1 MQKTLRLAL
10 ILAASGC
17 LASCSGGN
25 PFPPVTI
32 DFGQLAPDAP
42 RAISMPLD
50 EKIGQ
55 LFVVPANG
63 VYASEESKDF
73 RTLLHHVVDN
83 HVGGVVLFRSN
94 VYGAAVLVGKL
105 QDLAKVP
112 LLVSAD
118 LEAGLGM
125 RFEDTMYG
133 PWAMAVA
140 AAGDPSLAERG
151 ALATAREARA
161 IGIAQVFA
169 PVADVNV
176 NPDNPVINVRSF
188 GEDPADVSRYVEAT
202 VRGLEAG
209 GVLATLKHFPGHG
222 DTVTD
227 SHRSLASVPADRT
240 RLESVEL
247 VPFRAGIKA
256 GAESVMV
263 AHVAIPAIDDT
274 PAPALPNPPRPV
286 DAIGEDVEVERHGT
300 MPASLSGPVV
310 TGILRKELAFTGLV
324 VTDAIRMGG
333 ITSHFTAGEAAVRA
347 VLAGAD
353 QILLSSDTDAAIAA
367 VREAVTSGR
376 IPEKR
381 LDESVARI
389 LDCKRKLKLYEKRV
403 PFVGGLAKIVDT
415 PSIQALEAEVARRSL
430 TLVRE
435 QTDALPLRKSAKL
448 LSLVVADEA
457 TLYGPAGTLD
467 RELRTRVP
475 GAKHVRLDPRSTPE
489 ETRAAVEA
497 AKDADAVLVSLFVRT
512 RSGQGKIAVPDA
524 GRTAIPQLLALGK
537 PVVVVSF
544 GSPYLLRDFPDLG
557 TYFCAWGGQDIAQV
571 AAVQA
576 LFGESAI
583 GGKLPITIPGLAN
596 RGDGITKAAVA
607 PSVTSVKP

>member
-1 MQKTLRLAL
+1 MLKAVRLL
-10 ILAASGC
+10 ST
-17 LASCSGGN
+17 LASAALLGSCAGGN
-25 PFPPVTI
+25 PFPPVAM
-32 DFGQLAPDAP
+32 DFGQITPDAP
-42 RAISMPLD
+42 RALSLTLD

-63 VYASEESKDF
+63 VYVSEQSKDF
-73 RTLLHHVVDN
+73 QTLHHHVVDN
-83 HVGGVVLFRSN
+83 HVGGVILFRSN

-105 QDLAKVP
+105 QELARIP

-125 RFEDTMYG
+125 RFEDVTYG

-140 AAGDPSLAERG
+140 AAGDPALAERG

-188 GEDPADVSRYVEAT
+188 GEDPGQVSRYVEAT
-202 VRGLEAG
+202 VKGLKDG

-222 DTVTD
+222 DTAVD
-227 SHRSLASVPADRT
+227 SHRSLAIVGADRT
-240 RLESVEL
+240 HLESVEL

-263 AHVAIPAIDDT
+263 AHVSIPALDDT
-274 PAPALPNPPRPV
+274 PAPVLPNPPRPV
-286 DAIGEDVEVERHGT
+286 DAIGENVDVETKGT
-300 MPASLSGPVV
+300 IPASLSEPVV
-310 TGILRKELAFTGLV
+310 TGVLRKELGFTGLV

-347 VLAGAD
+347 ILAGAD
-353 QILLSSDTDAAIAA
+353 QVLLSADTDAAIAA

-389 LDCKRKLKLYEKRV
+389 LDCKKKLKLYEKRI

-415 PSIQALEAEVARRSL
+415 PSIQALETEIARRSL

-435 QTDALPLRKSAKL
+435 QPDALPLKKGAKL

-457 TLYGPAGTLD
+457 SVNGPAGALAA
-467 RELRTRVP
+467 ELKSRLPAMKV
-475 GAKHVRLDPRSTPE
+475 VRLDPRSTPE
-489 ETRAAVEA
+489 ETKDAVEA
-497 AKDADAVLVSLFVRT
+497 AKDAEEVLVSLFVRT
-512 RSGQGKIAVPDA
+512 RSGLGKIAVPEA
-524 GRTAIPQLLALGK
+524 GRTAILQLLALGK

-544 GSPYLLRDFPDLG
+544 GSPYLLRDFPDLK
-557 TYFCAWGGQDIAQV
+557 TYLCAWGGQDIAQI

-583 GGKLPITIPGLAN
+583 GGKLPITIPGLAK
-596 RGDGITKAAVA
+596 RGDGLTKAAVA
-607 PSVTSVKP
+607 PPVTPVKP

>member
-1 MQKTLRLAL
+1 MLKAIRLL
-10 ILAASGC
+10 SILASAAC
-17 LASCSGGN
+17 LVSCAGGN

-32 DFGQLAPDAP
+32 DFGQLESDVP
-42 RAISMPLD
+42 RAVSLPLD

-55 LFVVPANG
+55 LFIVPARG
-63 VYASEESKDF
+63 VYMSNDSRDF
-73 RTLLHHVVDN
+73 QTLRRHVVDN
-83 HVGGVVLFRSN
+83 GVGGIILFSSN
-94 VYGAAVLVGKL
+94 VYGAAVLIGKL
-105 QDLAKVP
+105 QELAKVP

-125 RFEDTMYG
+125 RFEDVTYG
-133 PWAMAVA
+133 PWAMAIA
-140 AAGDPSLAERG
+140 AAGDPALAERG

-202 VRGLEAG
+202 VKGLNAG

-222 DTVTD
+222 DTVAD
-227 SHRSLASVPADRT
+227 SHRSLASVPADKA
-240 RLESVEL
+240 RLEAVEL

-263 AHVAIPAIDDT
+263 AHVSIPALDDT

-286 DAIGEDVEVERHGT
+286 DAIGENVEVETKGT

-310 TGILRKELAFTGLV
+310 TGILRKELGFPGLV

-347 VLAGAD
+347 ILAGAD
-353 QILLSSDTDAAIAA
+353 QILLSADTDSAIAA
-367 VREAVTSGR
+367 VREAVRSGR

-381 LDESVARI
+381 IDESVTRI
-389 LDCKRKLKLYEKRV
+389 LDCKKKLKLYDKRI
-403 PFVGGLAKIVDT
+403 PFVGGLAKVVDT
-415 PSIQALEAEVARRSL
+415 PPAQALDAEIAQRSL

-435 QTDALPLRKSAKL
+435 QSDALPFRKGTRL
-448 LSLVVADEA
+448 LSVVVADEA
-457 TLYGPAGTLD
+457 SRSGPGGALGA
-467 RELRTRVP
+467 EVKARVP
-475 GAKHVRLDPRSTPE
+475 SATMVTLDPRSTPE
-489 ETRAAVEA
+489 ETSAAVEA
-497 AKDADAVLVSLFVRT
+497 AKDADAVLVSLFVRA
-512 RSGQGKIAVPDA
+512 RSGLGTITVPEA
-524 GRTAIPQLLALGK
+524 GRTAIPRLLELGK

-544 GSPYLLRDFPDLG
+544 GSPYLLRDFPEIK
-557 TYFCAWGGQDIAQV
+557 TYLCAWGGQDIAQV

-583 GGKLPITIPGLAN
+583 GGKLPITIPGLAK
-596 RGDGITKAAVA
+596 RGDGLTKAAVA
-607 PSVTSVKP
+607 PPVTSAKP

>member
-1 MQKTLRLAL
+1 MRHKALRVARVLSAF
-10 ILAASGC
+10 GF
-17 LASCSGGN
+17 LASSSCGTN

-32 DFGQLAPDAP
+32 DFGQLTPDAP
-42 RAISMPLD
+42 RAVSLPLD

-55 LFVVPANG
+55 LFVVPAHG
-63 VYASEESKDF
+63 VYVSEQSKDF
-73 RTLLHHVVDN
+73 QTLRHHVVDN
-83 HVGGVVLFRSN
+83 HVGGVILFRSN

-105 QDLAKVP
+105 QELAKVP
-112 LLVSAD
+112 LLFSAD

-125 RFEDTMYG
+125 RFEDVTYG
-133 PWAMAVA
+133 PWAMAIA
-140 AAGDPSLAERG
+140 AAGDPALAERG

-188 GEDPADVSRYVEAT
+188 GEDPGQVSRYVEAT
-202 VRGLEAG
+202 VKGLKDG

-222 DTVTD
+222 DTAVD
-227 SHRSLASVPADRT
+227 SHRALAIVGADRPH
-240 RLESVEL
+240 LESVEFI
-247 VPFRAGIKA
+247 PFRAGIKA

-263 AHVAIPAIDDT
+263 AHISIPALDDT
-274 PAPALPNPPRPV
+274 PAPVLPNPPKPV
-286 DAIGEDVEVERHGT
+286 DAIGENVEVETKGT
-300 MPASLSGPVV
+300 MPASLSEPVV

-347 VLAGAD
+347 ILAGAD
-353 QILLSSDTDAAIAA
+353 QVLLSADTDAAIAA
-367 VREAVTSGR
+367 VREAVKSGR
-376 IPEKR
+376 IAERR
-381 LDESVARI
+381 LDESVTRI
-389 LDCKRKLKLYEKRV
+389 LDCKKKLKLYEKRI
-403 PFVGGLAKIVDT
+403 PFVGGLAKVVDT
-415 PSIQALEAEVARRSL
+415 PPVQALEAEIARRSL

-435 QTDALPLRKSAKL
+435 QPDALPLKKGAKL

-457 TLYGPAGTLD
+457 SRNGPAGPLWA
-467 RELRTRVP
+467 EVKARVSS
-475 GAKHVRLDPRSTPE
+475 AKTVTLDPRSTPE

-497 AKDADAVLVSLFVRT
+497 AKDADVVLVSLFVRT
-512 RSGQGKIAVPDA
+512 RSGLGKITVPEA
-524 GRTAIPQLLALGK
+524 GRVAIPQLLALAK

-544 GSPYLLRDFPDLG
+544 GSPYLLRDFPDLK
-557 TYFCAWGGQDIAQV
+557 TYLCAWGGQDIAQV

-583 GGKLPITIPGLAN
+583 GGKLPITIPGLAK
-596 RGDGITKAAVA
+596 RGDGIEKPASS
-607 PSVTSVKP
+607 PVTAK

>member
-1 MQKTLRLAL
+1 MLKAVRLL
-10 ILAASGC
+10 SILATA
-17 LASCSGGN
+17 LVLVSCAGGN
-25 PFPPVTI
+25 PFPPVTV
-32 DFGQLAPDAP
+32 DFGQLTPDAP
-42 RAISMPLD
+42 RALSLPLD

-55 LFVVPANG
+55 LFVVPASG
-63 VYASEESKDF
+63 IYMSEDSKEF
-73 RTLLHHVVDN
+73 QTLRHHVVDN
-83 HVGGVVLFRSN
+83 RVGGVILFRSN

-105 QDLAKVP
+105 QELARVP

-125 RFEDTMYG
+125 RFEDVTYG
-133 PWAMAVA
+133 PWAMAFA
-140 AAGDPSLAERG
+140 AAGDPALAERA

-161 IGIAQVFA
+161 IGVTQVFA

-202 VRGLEAG
+202 VKGLEKG

-222 DTVTD
+222 DTATD
-227 SHRSLASVPADRT
+227 SHRSLPIVGADRP

-263 AHVAIPAIDDT
+263 AHVSIPALDDT

-286 DAIGEDVEVERHGT
+286 DAIGENVEVETHGT
-300 MPASLSGPVV
+300 MPASLSEPVV
-310 TGILRKELAFTGLV
+310 TGILRKELGFTGLV

-347 VLAGAD
+347 ILAGAD

-367 VREAVTSGR
+367 VREAVKSGR
-376 IPEKR
+376 ITEKR
-381 LDESVARI
+381 LDESVTRI
-389 LDCKRKLKLYEKRV
+389 LDCKKKLKLFDKNI
-403 PFVGGLAKIVDT
+403 PFVGGLSKIVDT
-415 PSIQALEAEVARRSL
+415 QPVQAFDTEVARRSL

-435 QTDALPLRKSAKL
+435 EPDALPLRRGAKL

-457 TLYGPAGTLD
+457 TKNGPAGPLGLEIKARAPSVKTL
-467 RELRTRVP
+467 T
-475 GAKHVRLDPRSTPE
+475 LDPRSTPD
-489 ETRAAVEA
+489 ETKGAVEA

-512 RSGQGKIAVPDA
+512 HSGLGKIAVPEA
-524 GRTAIPQLLALGK
+524 GRAAIPQLLALGK

-544 GSPYLLRDFPDLG
+544 GSPYLLRDFPDLK
-557 TYFCAWGGQDIAQV
+557 TYLCAWGGQDVAQV
-571 AAVQA
+571 AAAQA

-583 GGKLPITIPGLAN
+583 GGKLPITIPGLAK
-596 RGDGITKAAVA
+596 RGDGIEKPAAPA
-607 PSVTSVKP
+607 GP